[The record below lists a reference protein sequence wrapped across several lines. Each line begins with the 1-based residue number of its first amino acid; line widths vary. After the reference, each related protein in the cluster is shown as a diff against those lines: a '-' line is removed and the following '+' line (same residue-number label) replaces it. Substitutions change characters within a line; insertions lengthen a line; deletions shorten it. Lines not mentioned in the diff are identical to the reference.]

1 LSSLVDIINWRVD
14 MVKKKL
20 HNLNILGRNEIS
32 MDLAARL
39 EGFIR
44 LGIKKEQLM
53 QVINEA
59 ATRGKLGTKEWA
71 QSILIMADNFSE
83 KAQDS
88 ERDWLEVSF
97 WYFLGRFP
105 HYFNNVMQ
113 KSYAKHKKAYL
124 KANSLSRYPIEKVQI
139 SFGGRKVDTY
149 LRKPIGEN
157 SSWPLVVIW
166 GGIDIWKSD
175 LQIHQ
180 IGNALLEKG
189 VAVLAIDS
197 PGTGDCTIPISSS
210 AEKWFLAVLRVI
222 KEREDINSTRIACY
236 GLSFGGYW
244 ATKLA
249 IQLPWLAGAVNVGG
263 PIHHTFDT
271 NWLKQLPDLTYS
283 TLSYSCGFEST
294 QNAFFAYCEEL
305 SLITQGYLPV
315 KVNAPLLFINGAK
328 DNLVKIAEIEL
339 LSAQGVNADT
349 LIFSQDRHAASQNW
363 SLHSQFSIE
372 WLVGKLQ

>member
-1 LSSLVDIINWRVD
+1 
-14 MVKKKL
+14 MVKKNL
-20 HNLNILGRNEIS
+20 HNLNIQLGRNEIP

-59 ATRGKLGTKEWA
+59 ATRGKPGTEEWG
-71 QSILIMADNFSE
+71 QSILAAADNFSE

-105 HYFNNVMQ
+105 HYFNNAMK

-124 KANSLSRYPIEKVQI
+124 KANSFSRYPIEKIQI
-139 SFGGRKVDTY
+139 PFGEQKVDTY
-149 LRKPIGEN
+149 LRKPIVES

-180 IGNALLEKG
+180 IGNSLLEKG
-189 VAVLAIDS
+189 VAVLAIDA

-210 AEKWFLAVLRVI
+210 AEKWFLAVLRAI
-222 KEREDINSTRIACY
+222 KEREDIDSTRIACY

-249 IQLPWLAGAVNVGG
+249 VQLPWLAGAVNVGG
-263 PIHHTFDT
+263 PVHHTFDA
-271 NWLKQLPDLTYS
+271 NWLKQLPDLTYN

-294 QNAFFAYCEEL
+294 KNAFLAYCEEL
-305 SLITQGYLPV
+305 SLINQGYLPA
-315 KVNAPLLFINGAK
+315 KVNAPLLLINGAR

-363 SLHSQFSIE
+363 RLHSQFSIE